1 MLGAQKGASRA
12 AAGEPEMNGATVNRV
27 EIA

>member
-12 AAGEPEMNGATVNRV
+12 AAGGPEMKGATVNRV
-27 EIA
+27 EIG